1 MFTIED
7 LKSIGRVIAPDLPCH
22 GASAKTVGN
31 GSLDE
36 LAQAVAGTLEALK
49 VKNAWVVGHSL
60 GGAVAQR
67 LALDHPELVKGLV
80 LVCSAALPGTEVSAD
95 FLDEVINA
103 EKARDVKV
111 AMQRLM
117 ADPDLVSRD
126 MVDGV
131 LKYLRMDGSRD
142 RSEEHTSELQS
153 LMRISYA
160 VFCLKNKTK
169 RIRHK

>member
-31 GSLDE
+31 GSLEE

-80 LVCSAALPGTEVSAD
+80 LVCSAALPGTEVSAA
-95 FLDEVINA
+95 FLADVLNA

-111 AMQRLM
+111 AM
-117 ADPDLVSRD
+117 P
-126 MVDGV
+126 
-131 LKYLRMDGSRD
+131 
-142 RSEEHTSELQS
+142 RSEEGRVGKGGGCTVRTRWS
-153 LMRISYA
+153 
-160 VFCLKNKTK
+160 
-169 RIRHK
+169 